1 MDRGFSCL
9 QRARTIGPAP
19 EKPARAGGCGIS
31 LGRRG
36 RTIRYAHTVRGG
48 CRSGGDAAPGR
59 INLVTGSALNAEQP
73 HRTAEH
79 HAPGAAAP
87 PGGSVPMP
95 DLTGDLPCIG
105 CGYNLKGL
113 SIRELCPE
121 CGTAVRASI
130 LACVDPMAD
139 ELRPLRR
146 PTVVAYGMIVWAWAA
161 VAAAATVWTE
171 RLDDAL
177 NLWVPLHLDTGR
189 VLDAGLLF
197 IALSGLA
204 SLVLIHPYR
213 NKNGWGSFKAAG
225 AVLLYLPLCYVH
237 FKIHGEYDRIVGVP
251 FLGSEG
257 LDVGRSML
265 RLAENVLIVIIILG
279 LRDNAVSLAQRSIV
293 MRTGRVDTQ
302 PMTAL
307 VSALVLASVGDVLRL
322 VFPSVGG
329 VTGDL
334 LTTFEQV
341 VIAVGSF
348 LFTLG
353 LVGVGVDTLRLRR
366 VLMNPA
372 PGLVDIMDES
382 HAGRS

>member
-1 MDRGFSCL
+1 M
-9 QRARTIGPAP
+9 
-19 EKPARAGGCGIS
+19 
-31 LGRRG
+31 
-36 RTIRYAHTVRGG
+36 
-48 CRSGGDAAPGR
+48 
-59 INLVTGSALNAEQP
+59 NAKQP

-79 HAPGAAAP
+79 DARGAGAP
-87 PGGSVPMP
+87 PRVGVPLP

-121 CGTAVRASI
+121 CGTAVRATI
-130 LACVDPMAD
+130 LACVDPKAE
-139 ELRPLRR
+139 ELRPLRH
-146 PTVVAYGMIVWAWAA
+146 PALIAHGMIVWAWAA
-161 VAAAATVWTE
+161 VAATLTVWVE
-171 RLDDAL
+171 RLNDVSK
-177 NLWVPLHLDTGR
+177 LWFPSRLDTTP

-204 SLVLIHPYR
+204 SLVLVHPYR
-213 NKNGWGSFKAAG
+213 HKNGWGSFKAGG
-225 AVLLYLPLCYVH
+225 AVLMYLPLFYVH
-237 FKIHGEYDRIVGVP
+237 SKIHGEYDRILGVP

-257 LDVGRSML
+257 LDIGRSML
-265 RLAENVLIVIIILG
+265 RLAENVVIMIIVLG

-307 VSALVLASVGDVLRL
+307 VSTLVLASAGDVLRL

-341 VIAVGSF
+341 IIAVGSF

-353 LVGVGVDTLRLRR
+353 IVGVGVDTLRLRR

-372 PGLVDIMDES
+372 PGLVDIMDED